1 LWRFSEDRIEKV
13 VEIAASNCAQ
23 EKSKR
28 QIEKLRRSSMRRI
41 REPFSRTATGS
52 ALRLGLLA
60 LIAITILGSMY
71 VSRHHGQFVLAARPG
86 LAGPDIELLER
97 QDKGYERVVQAT
109 SPAIVYIRTEQV
121 IKAEQSPLFMDP
133 WLRQFFGNQLPQIP
147 REQRQ
152 HALGTGVIFDPTGY
166 IVTNNHVIDKATSI
180 QIMLNDKRVFK
191 AKVVGVDPDI
201 DVAVVKIDIRDLPSV
216 PLGDSNNLRVGDTV
230 MAFGNPFGLNFT
242 VTRGTVSAV
251 GRSQGNIEQVQDFIQ
266 TDAAINPGNSG
277 GALVDVRGE
286 VVGINTAILSPG
298 GREAG
303 GSIGIGFAIPINMA
317 KRAMESLVKTGK
329 VTRGFLGATIGPVT
343 PELAQEFKAP
353 DTSGALVQDVSPGG
367 PAAKAGLKPGDIIRK
382 LNGQTVGDSA
392 ELLAM
397 VASTNPGSPVT
408 LEILRNGQ
416 PQTVTVT
423 LEQRPANLAYAGG
436 PSRSPNQGALRGVTV
451 QNLTSDLRKQ
461 LGVPSETHGVVVTEV
476 DPGSPAAQYLTQG
489 DIIMSINRHD
499 VNSVADFNK
508 LAAESKGQTLLRI
521 MRQGQAAFVVIPD
534 QTEEQ

>member
-1 LWRFSEDRIEKV
+1 
-13 VEIAASNCAQ
+13 
-23 EKSKR
+23 
-28 QIEKLRRSSMRRI
+28 
-41 REPFSRTATGS
+41 
-52 ALRLGLLA
+52 LRLGLLA
-60 LIAITILGSMY
+60 LVAIAILGSMY
-71 VSRHHGQFVLAARPG
+71 VSRHHYGQFVLAARPG
-86 LAGPDIELLER
+86 LDGPDIELLER
-97 QDKGYERVVQAT
+97 QDKGYERIVQAT

-152 HALGTGVIFDPTGY
+152 HALGTGVLFDPTGY

-191 AKVVGVDPDI
+191 AKVIGVDPDI
-201 DVAVVKIDIRDLPSV
+201 DVAVVKIDVRGLPTM
-216 PLGDSNNLRVGDTV
+216 PLGDSNNLHVGDTV

-277 GALVDVRGE
+277 GALVNVKGE
-286 VVGINTAILSPG
+286 MIGINTAILSPG
-298 GREAG
+298 GHEAG

-317 KRAMESLVKTGK
+317 KRAMESLIKTGK

-367 PAAKAGLKPGDIIRK
+367 PAAKAGLKPGDVIRK
-382 LNGQTVGDSA
+382 FNGQTVGDSA

-397 VASTNPGSPVT
+397 VASTNPGTPVR

-416 PQTVTVT
+416 PQTVNVT
-423 LEQRPANLAYAGG
+423 LEQRPSNLSYAGG

-461 LGVPSETHGVVVTEV
+461 LGVPSETHGVVVTEA

-508 LAAESKGQTLLRI
+508 LAADAKGQILLRI

-534 QTEEQ
+534 QGEGE

>member
-1 LWRFSEDRIEKV
+1 
-13 VEIAASNCAQ
+13 
-23 EKSKR
+23 
-28 QIEKLRRSSMRRI
+28 
-41 REPFSRTATGS
+41 
-52 ALRLGLLA
+52 
-60 LIAITILGSMY
+60 
-71 VSRHHGQFVLAARPG
+71 
-86 LAGPDIELLER
+86 
-97 QDKGYERVVQAT
+97 
-109 SPAIVYIRTEQV
+109 
-121 IKAEQSPLFMDP
+121 
-133 WLRQFFGNQLPQIP
+133 
-147 REQRQ
+147 
-152 HALGTGVIFDPTGY
+152 
-166 IVTNNHVIDKATSI
+166 
-180 QIMLNDKRVFK
+180 
-191 AKVVGVDPDI
+191 
-201 DVAVVKIDIRDLPSV
+201 
-216 PLGDSNNLRVGDTV
+216 
-230 MAFGNPFGLNFT
+230 

-286 VVGINTAILSPG
+286 MVGINTAILSPG

-317 KRAMESLVKTGK
+317 KRAVESLIKTGK

-382 LNGQTVGDSA
+382 FNGQTVGDSA

-397 VASTNPGSPVT
+397 VASTNPGTPVT
-408 LEILRNGQ
+408 LEVLRNGQ

-423 LEQRPANLAYAGG
+423 LEQRPANLAYSGG

-534 QTEEQ
+534 QTQEQ

>member
-1 LWRFSEDRIEKV
+1 
-13 VEIAASNCAQ
+13 
-23 EKSKR
+23 
-28 QIEKLRRSSMRRI
+28 MRRI
-41 REPFSRTATGS
+41 REPFSRTAPGT

-60 LIAITILGSMY
+60 LVAITILGSMY
-71 VSRHHGQFVLAARPG
+71 VSRHHYGQFVLAARPG
-86 LAGPDIELLER
+86 LDGPDIELLER
-97 QDKGYERVVQAT
+97 QDKGYERIVQAT
-109 SPAIVYIRTEQV
+109 SPAIVYIHTEQV
-121 IKAEQSPLFMDP
+121 VKAEQSPLFMDP
-133 WLRQFFGNQLPQIP
+133 MLRQFFGNQLPIP

-152 HALGTGVIFDPTGY
+152 HALGTGVLFDPSGY

-191 AKVVGVDPDI
+191 AKVVGADPDI
-201 DVAVVKIDIRDLPSV
+201 DVAVVKIDVRGLPTI
-216 PLGDSNNLRVGDTV
+216 PLGDSNNLHVGDTV

-286 VVGINTAILSPG
+286 MVGINTAILSPG

-317 KRAMESLVKTGK
+317 KRAMESLIKTGK

-382 LNGQTVGDSA
+382 FNGQSVSDSA

-397 VASTNPGSPVT
+397 VASTNPGTPVT

-416 PQTVTVT
+416 QQTVNVT
-423 LEQRPANLAYAGG
+423 LEQRPSNLAYAGG

-489 DIIMSINRHD
+489 DIVMSINRHD
-499 VNSVADFNK
+499 INSVAEFNK
-508 LAAESKGQTLLRI
+508 LAADAKGQVLLRI

-534 QTEEQ
+534 QSEGE